1 MNRDGTHNLALSL
14 DQESDLLSFGIWD
27 DVPFSWATEA
37 DKDMVILSKYSF
49 MLHEKKNH
57 SPIIIIYEHLLPYFI
72 IYILL
77 PKYIIFV
84 PSLKQRKYE
93 QY

>member
-27 DVPFSWATEA
+27 DIPFSWATEA
-37 DKDMVILSKYSF
+37 DKDMVILNTYSF
-49 MLHEKKNH
+49 LLHEKKNH

-77 PKYIIFV
+77 PKVYYICAFSETEKI
-84 PSLKQRKYE
+84 
-93 QY
+93 